1 MRKIEY
7 NPKDLLYPEDPQ
19 ELVQRVLSLTKLINL
34 YLDKNDPNYESKT
47 KSIDTIKI
55 EILELHRNP
64 NAETVMINDWKT
76 GLDLLQNE
84 IRELR
89 EQRKKSK
96 K

>member
-1 MRKIEY
+1 MAKIEY
-7 NPKDLLYPEDPQ
+7 ITQKLYPEDPQ

-64 NAETVMINDWKT
+64 NAETTMINDWKT
-76 GLDLLQNE
+76 GLDLLRDE
-84 IRELR
+84 IRVLR
-89 EQRKKSK
+89 EEKKANQ
-96 K
+96 